1 MFYFPRQIFKP
12 PLLLKE
18 KKRKKLGEKICKE
31 KKKPIKQLYN
41 CPLPI
46 KLITAWGWW
55 YVFDVCSFLKNKE
68 ILF

>member
-18 KKRKKLGEKICKE
+18 KEIRGKKSV
-31 KKKPIKQLYN
+31 KKKKTLIKQLYN